1 MAVSDSLTVIAFY
14 MSTILGLD
22 EITFAEL
29 KSSTKLIDALQAKLS
44 DMDITQYA
52 NQEVAR
58 KVSLLTDLLKE
69 TLLDRY
75 QDVSV
80 RAFAHFAVA
89 LDYFLTLREEGPDS
103 ISDTYADGYI
113 DDLKRLNDVFNR
125 FDKEIVAFVKWKQRQ
140 THD

>member
-1 MAVSDSLTVIAFY
+1 
-14 MSTILGLD
+14 MSAILGLD

-29 KSSTKLIDALQAKLS
+29 KSSTKLIDAIQAKLG
-44 DMDITQYA
+44 DMDISQYA

-58 KVSLLTDLLKE
+58 KVSLLTELLKE

-80 RAFAHFAVA
+80 RAFAHFTVV

-103 ISDTYADGYI
+103 IKDTYPDGYI
-113 DDLKRLNDVFNR
+113 DDLKRLNDVFNK
-125 FDKEIVAFVKWKQRQ
+125 FDREITAFVKWKQRQ
-140 THD
+140 AAE

>member
-1 MAVSDSLTVIAFY
+1 
-14 MSTILGLD
+14 MSAILGLD

-29 KSSTKLIDALQAKLS
+29 KSSTKLIDVLQAKLS

-80 RAFAHFAVA
+80 RAFAHIAVA
-89 LDYFLTLREEGPDS
+89 LDYFLTLREEGPEA
-103 ISDTYADGYI
+103 ISDTYPDGYI
-113 DDLKRLNDVFNR
+113 DDLKRLNDVFTR
-125 FDKEIVAFVKWKQRQ
+125 FDKEIAAFVKWRQRQ
-140 THD
+140 PEN

>member
-1 MAVSDSLTVIAFY
+1 
-14 MSTILGLD
+14 
-22 EITFAEL
+22 
-29 KSSTKLIDALQAKLS
+29 
-44 DMDITQYA
+44 MDITQYA

-89 LDYFLTLREEGPDS
+89 LDYFLTLREDGPDAV
-103 ISDTYADGYI
+103 SDTYPDGYI

-125 FDKEIVAFVKWKQRQ
+125 FDKEIVAFVKWRQRQ
-140 THD
+140 AQD